1 MTNPLAQLA
10 GLINDSQAP
19 IQSNLPQDQQVP
31 PQMPVENIV
40 PASQIS
46 NPTQP
51 NTVQN
56 NNPVDQQI
64 PSAIPEQ
71 PVVES
76 VVDIQTQNGS
86 SASDLLSKIA
96 AEDFTEVKKV
106 VKFVKEGFKLDN
118 AAMQT
123 LLFSLKNKYNMSYRD
138 LLAVYL
144 TLDIAVEKGAL
155 TNEVLDYLRDH
166 PEEIN
171 KLGNSDNNNDAGQP
185 TDTNNTN

>member
-10 GLINDSQAP
+10 GLIDDSQAP
-19 IQSNLPQDQQVP
+19 IQSNLPPEQVDPIQVTSDSTVQSVPVNVPVQNPNDTNIQQEIPNQP
-31 PQMPVENIV
+31 PQVEVPIENIAQGQV
-40 PASQIS
+40 
-46 NPTQP
+46 
-51 NTVQN
+51 
-56 NNPVDQQI
+56 
-64 PSAIPEQ
+64 
-71 PVVES
+71 
-76 VVDIQTQNGS
+76 GS
-86 SASDLLSKIA
+86 TASDLLSKIA

-171 KLGNSDNNNDAGQP
+171 KLGNTDNNNDAGQP
-185 TDTNNTN
+185 ADTNTTTT